1 MLEDDSCSGA
11 QGRQTSQEAVSI
23 LQVGERNKN
32 LLVPDIS
39 LNKSNQKLG
48 KEWANLRGIETGSL
62 GDLRPWRILR
72 MGTIDWMWLSLGKN
86 TGVRV

>member
-1 MLEDDSCSGA
+1 MLEDDPVSGM
-11 QGRQTSQEAVSI
+11 QGRQTSQEAVSL
-23 LQVGERNKN
+23 LQVGERDNN

-48 KEWANLRGIETGSL
+48 KEWTNLRGIGTGSL
-62 GDLRPWRILR
+62 GDLLHWRILR
-72 MGTIDWMWLSLGKN
+72 MGALDWMWLSLGKN